1 MDSRNLT
8 QIIIILLLLVCGYL
22 YLLQSVLRRSVNK
35 SAAPLIAVILFLMY
49 TAVSVVLLFMLST
62 LGSLEMALMG
72 LLVLLA
78 GTVLIA
84 SLAGIMRSFRR
95 LDKGKLAVFI
105 LYLVSVA
112 YISLFSR
119 GDGNDTT
126 IRMIPF
132 ASLMQARTATTN
144 MLNHMLLNVAM
155 FVPMGFLFPMIY
167 PQKLSR
173 GSYIAGIGFMS
184 SVAIESTQLVLRLG
198 QCDIDDIIANTLGAV
213 CGYLLYLAFRRFL
226 VHRDEAV

>member
-8 QIIIILLLLVCGYL
+8 QIIVISLLLMCGYI

-49 TAVSVVLLFMLST
+49 TAVSVVLLLLLSS

-78 GTVLIA
+78 GTVLMA
-84 SLAGIMRSFRR
+84 SVAGIIRSFRQ
-95 LDKGKLAVFI
+95 LEKGMLAVFI
-105 LYLVSVA
+105 LYLVGVA
-112 YISLFSR
+112 YISIFSR
-119 GDGNDTT
+119 GEGNDTS

-132 ASLMQARTATTN
+132 ASLTQARTASTD

-155 FVPMGFLFPMIY
+155 FIPMGILFPMVC
-167 PQKLSR
+167 PETLSR
-173 GSYIAGIGFMS
+173 WRYIAGIGFMS

-213 CGYLLYLAFRRFL
+213 CGYMLYLAYRRL
-226 VHRDEAV
+226 AVRRDGAA